1 MSRYLKTADSDWYK
15 QRIIGIILVVL
26 TCFAALFM
34 RLFYLQV
41 IKGEEFRRLSDNNSI
56 RLQRIEPFRGII
68 FDRNKHMLVDNRPSF
83 DVSIVVKDA
92 QPVAQTLSRLS
103 TFLHVTG
110 PDLQEKIAGQ
120 KGILAYKPILL
131 RQDIGRDSVAAI
143 EVHKYD
149 LPGIDVNVK
158 SRRHYLYGQSAAH
171 ILGYLGEISAEELDS
186 GKYQGVRSGDLIG
199 KAGIERSYDEYLR
212 GRGGGRQVEVNAT
225 GQIMRVLKTVPSRP
239 GRNLVLTIDQQVQ
252 MKAEQ
257 LLAGVI
263 GAAAAVDP
271 NTGEVLAIASS
282 PSFDQNRIVSGMTH
296 EQWQAFVSDP
306 LKPLTNRAVQGEYPP
321 ASTYKILTAVAGLE
335 EGLIDEDTEF
345 CCPGYYRFK
354 GRDYRCWKK
363 GGHGCLSL
371 VQAIAQS
378 CDVYFYQVGQ
388 AIGVDR
394 LAWYAKTFGLG
405 APTGI
410 ELANESGGLIPT
422 AAWKRK
428 RFGEPWQEGETLS
441 LAIGQGFNLV
451 TPLQMAGVIAAVANG
466 GVRYKPQLLKRI
478 ETVQG
483 EATMRTRPTVTGKV
497 PISPRTLELI
507 RQGLWEVVHS
517 DTGTAKGARFFDLY
531 ISGKTGTAQVISRK
545 DDQEE
550 TVDESEIP
558 DHLKAHAWFVAYAPS
573 DAPQIA
579 VAVVVENGEHG
590 SGAATPIARE
600 IIKSYLLKE
609 QLEPLIVAKKEPVK
623 QP

>member
-1 MSRYLKTADSDWYK
+1 MTKYLKTADSDWYK
-15 QRIIGIILVVL
+15 QRIIGIILLVL
-26 TCFAALFM
+26 ISFTALFM
-34 RLFYLQV
+34 RLFFLQV
-41 IKGEEFRRLSDNNSI
+41 IKGEEYRRLSDNNSI

-68 FDRNKHMLVDNRPSF
+68 YDRNKHMLVDNRPSF
-83 DVSIVVKDA
+83 DVSITLKDA
-92 QPVAQTLSRLS
+92 RPVERTLARLS
-103 TFLHVTG
+103 SYLNVS
-110 PDLQEKIAGQ
+110 DQELMEKVAGQ
-120 KGILAYKPILL
+120 TGIKAYKPLLL
-131 RQDIGRDSVAAI
+131 RQDIGRDSMAGI

-158 SRRHYLYGQSAAH
+158 SRRHYLFGQSAAH
-171 ILGYLGEISAEELDS
+171 VLGYLGEISPDEISS
-186 GKYQGVRSGDLIG
+186 GKYPGVRSGDLVG
-199 KAGIERSYDEYLR
+199 KAGVEKFYDEFLR

-225 GQIMRVLKTVPSRP
+225 GQIMRVLKTVSSRP
-239 GRNLVLTIDQQVQ
+239 GNNVVLTIDQAVQ
-252 MKAEQ
+252 RKAEE
-257 LLAGVI
+257 LLEGVI
-263 GAAAAVDP
+263 GAAVAIDP
-271 NTGEVLAIASS
+271 NTGEVLTIASN
-282 PSFDQNRIVSGMTH
+282 PSFDQNQIVSGLTH
-296 EQWQAFVSDP
+296 EQWQAFVTDP

-335 EGLIDEDTEF
+335 EGLIDEHTEF
-345 CCPGYYRFK
+345 CCPGHYRFK

-378 CDVYFYQVGQ
+378 CDVYFYQVGL

-394 LAWYAKTFGLG
+394 LAWYAKSFGLG
-405 APTGI
+405 TPTGVQ
-410 ELANESGGLIPT
+410 LANESRGLIPT
-422 AAWKRK
+422 AAWKLK
-428 RFGEPWQEGETLS
+428 RTGEPWQEGETLS

-451 TPLQMAGVIAAVANG
+451 TPLQMAGIVAAVATG

-478 ETVQG
+478 ETAQG
-483 EATMRTRPTVTGKV
+483 EVALQTKPEVIGKV

-507 RQGLWEVVHS
+507 RLGLWEVVHS

-545 DDQEE
+545 DDEPE
-550 TVDESEIP
+550 AEDESEVA

-573 DAPQIA
+573 DEPRIA

-590 SGAATPIARE
+590 SSAATPIARE

-609 QLEPLIVAKKEPVK
+609 QMKPLLVANNKKAKP
-623 QP
+623 